1 MRFVC
6 MEAVIFYT
14 FYPAFGG
21 CMTGD
26 SREFKKP
33 RKKYAPPFSIRLT
46 LAERA
51 RLDTEAGP
59 LPLSDYIRT
68 RLFDTPDTRQRVFRR
83 PVQDAEALA
92 HVLAALGNSRMAGNL
107 YQIVRAV
114 HEGTLSLTPDQQQ
127 DMELALQD
135 IRQMRGLLM
144 QALGMKTGDSL
155 KPLPEGEPPE
165 ATP

>member
-1 MRFVC
+1 
-6 MEAVIFYT
+6 
-14 FYPAFGG
+14 
-21 CMTGD
+21 MTGD

-46 LAERA
+46 LTERA

-92 HVLAALGNSRMAGNL
+92 QVLAVLGNTRMAGNL
-107 YQIVRAV
+107 YQIVRAI
-114 HEGTLSLTPDQQQ
+114 HDGTLPLTPTQQQ

-135 IRQMRGLLM
+135 IRQMRGWLM
-144 QALGMKTGDSL
+144 QALGMKDSDSL
-155 KPLPEGEPPE
+155 KSLPKGEPPE

>member
-1 MRFVC
+1 
-6 MEAVIFYT
+6 
-14 FYPAFGG
+14 
-21 CMTGD
+21 MTGD
-26 SREFKKP
+26 SKELQKP

-83 PVQDAEALA
+83 PVQDAEALGL
-92 HVLAALGNSRMAGNL
+92 VLATLGNTRIAGNL

-114 HEGTLSLTPDQQQ
+114 HDGTLSLTPAQQQ

-135 IRQMRGLLM
+135 IRQMRGWLM
-144 QALGMKTGDSL
+144 QALGMKDGDAL
-155 KPLPEGEPPE
+155 KPLPEGDPPE
-165 ATP
+165 VNA

>member
-1 MRFVC
+1 MRFVR
-6 MEAVIFYT
+6 METVIFYT

-26 SREFKKP
+26 IQKL

-51 RLDTEAGP
+51 RLDTEAGA

-68 RLFDTPDTRQRVFRR
+68 RLFDTPDARQRVFRR

-92 HVLAALGNSRMAGNL
+92 QVLAALGNSRMAGNL
-107 YQIVRAV
+107 YQIVRAL
-114 HEGTLSLTPDQQQ
+114 HDGTLSLTTDQQQ

-135 IRQMRGLLM
+135 IREMRGWLM

-165 ATP
+165 VAT